1 MPRVKALPDLG
12 SLIIGAA
19 VAQSRKD
26 ADLAAILGMSRQS
39 FNSKKTHLLDELTFN
54 QIIKL
59 CRELGITRE
68 QLMSLVYLKN

>member
-1 MPRVKALPDLG
+1 MPRVKPLPDLG

-19 VAQSRKD
+19 IVQGRKD
-26 ADLAAILGMSRQS
+26 AELAAIVGMSRQS
-39 FNSKKTHLLDELTFN
+39 FNSKKAHLLDELTFQ

-59 CRELGITRE
+59 CRELDITKD